1 MKLLFCKYQTIIMKL
16 LIVEDEPNLLAILR
30 KGLSESNQEVY
41 HWMVKLLLKWFLIIY
56 LIVILDVMLPDVNGI
71 EICSRVW
78 ADKILFY
85 FF

>member
-41 HWMVKLLLKWFLIIY
+41 HWMVKLLLK
-56 LIVILDVMLPDVNGI
+56 
-71 EICSRVW
+71 
-78 ADKILFY
+78 
-85 FF
+85 